1 MNDIELYQIYHVAR
15 CGSTLL
21 TSLLSSCAPTYS
33 EPHWAH
39 TLDNA
44 KFISPDILEYK
55 QSIVKFSSI
64 TTRIGFKPEGPKV
77 FIYRPLAQYLLKMEE
92 CGKGWLENRKHLY
105 GTFFDQILGESL
117 KHLYPNDARQLH
129 TIFWASCVLEMQKFD
144 DVLWI
149 KSNKFFLN
157 KENIAKQVLTHFKI
171 EESPD
176 MRFSTINVKSLRLNN
191 NGRIQPFE
199 YYKTGENVP
208 DNRGIIETKTALEN
222 QQIFETIEWSKLNIS
237 LNPELYY

>member
-33 EPHWAH
+33 EPYWAH
-39 TLDNA
+39 TLDDD
-44 KFISPDILEYK
+44 KSTSPDILAYK

-64 TTRIGFKPEGPKV
+64 ATTREVKPKGPKV
-77 FIYRPLAQYLLKMEE
+77 FLYRPLAQYLLKMEE
-92 CGKGWLENRKHLY
+92 CGKEWLETRKHLY
-105 GTFFDQILGESL
+105 GTFFNQIFCGSL
-117 KHLYPNDARQLH
+117 QHLYPTNARQLH
-129 TIFWASCVLEMQKFD
+129 TIFWASCVLKMQKID
-144 DVLWI
+144 NILWI
-149 KSNKFFLN
+149 NSNEFFLN
-157 KENIAKQVLTHFKI
+157 KQNIAEQVLSHFKI

-191 NGRIQPFE
+191 NGRILPFE
-199 YYKTGENVP
+199 YYQTRDGVA
-208 DNRGIIETKTALEN
+208 DNRGIIYTKNALEN
-222 QQIFETIEWSKLNIS
+222 TQIFETIKWAKLNIP